1 MSLKDKINQD
11 IKSAMKEKDSIK
23 LESLRAVKSALI
35 LLQTEK
41 GSGSQ
46 IPKSEE
52 IKTLQKLVKQ
62 RKDSAEIYR
71 SQNRSDLAELE
82 INQSKIIE
90 DFLPQQIS
98 EDELRKIITNIIDQ
112 NEASGM
118 KDMGKVM
125 GIATKELLGK
135 ADGKTISALVKS
147 LLI

>member
-1 MSLKDKINQD
+1 MPLLNKISES
-11 IKSAMKEKDSIK
+11 IKTAMKEKDSIK

-41 GSGSQ
+41 GKGSE
-46 IPKSEE
+46 IPQSEE

-62 RKDSAEIYR
+62 RKESAEIYI

-90 DFLPQQIS
+90 SFLPEQIS
-98 EDELRKIITNIIDQ
+98 EQELRIIIMNIIDK
-112 NEASGM
+112 NDASGM

-125 GIATKELLGK
+125 GIATKELNGK
-135 ADGKTISALVKS
+135 ADGKTISTLVKS

>member
-1 MSLKDKINQD
+1 MSLINRISES
-11 IKSAMKEKDSIK
+11 IKTAMKEKDSIK

-46 IPKSEE
+46 ISKSEE

-62 RKDSAEIYR
+62 RKDSAEIYI

-90 DFLPQQIS
+90 NFLPQQIS

>member
-1 MSLKDKINQD
+1 MSLINRISES
-11 IKSAMKEKDSIK
+11 IKKAMKEKDSIK

-62 RKDSAEIYR
+62 RKDSAGIYR

-90 DFLPQQIS
+90 NFLPQQIS

>member
-1 MSLKDKINQD
+1 MPLINTISES
-11 IKSAMKEKDSIK
+11 IKTAMKEKDSIK

-41 GSGSQ
+41 GKGSEILQ
-46 IPKSEE
+46 SEE

-62 RKDSAEIYR
+62 RKESAEIYI

-90 DFLPQQIS
+90 SFLPEQIS
-98 EDELRKIITNIIDQ
+98 EEELRIIIMNIIDK
-112 NEASGM
+112 NDASGI

-125 GIATKELLGK
+125 GIATKELNGK
-135 ADGKTISALVKS
+135 ADGKTISTLVKS

>member
-1 MSLKDKINQD
+1 MSLINRISES
-11 IKSAMKEKDSIK
+11 IKTAMKEKDSIK
-23 LESLRAVKSALI
+23 LESLRAVKAALI

-52 IKTLQKLVKQ
+52 IKILQKLVKQ

-82 INQSKIIE
+82 INQSKVIE

-98 EDELRKIITNIIDQ
+98 EDELRKIITNIIDK

-118 KDMGKVM
+118 KDMRVGGSNPPWV
-125 GIATKELLGK
+125 TKNLFFNTK
-135 ADGKTISALVKS
+135 FVYTN
-147 LLI
+147 

>member
-1 MSLKDKINQD
+1 MSLINRISES
-11 IKSAMKEKDSIK
+11 IKTAMKEKDSIK

-82 INQSKIIE
+82 INQSKVIE

-118 KDMGKVM
+118 NDMGKVM

>member
-1 MSLKDKINQD
+1 MPLVNTISES
-11 IKSAMKEKDSIK
+11 IKTAMKEKDSIK

-41 GSGSQ
+41 GKGSEILQ
-46 IPKSEE
+46 SEE
-52 IKTLQKLVKQ
+52 IKILQKLVKQ
-62 RKDSAEIYR
+62 RKESAEIYI

-90 DFLPQQIS
+90 SFLPEQIS
-98 EDELRKIITNIIDQ
+98 EEELRIIIMNIIDK
-112 NEASGM
+112 NDASGM

-125 GIATKELLGK
+125 GIATKELNGK
-135 ADGKTISALVKS
+135 ADGKTISTLVKS

>member
-1 MSLKDKINQD
+1 MYLINRISES
-11 IKSAMKEKDSIK
+11 IKTAMKEKDSIK
-23 LESLRAVKSALI
+23 LESLRAVKAALI

-52 IKTLQKLVKQ
+52 IKILQKLVKQ

-98 EDELRKIITNIIDQ
+98 EDELRKIITNIIDK

>member
-1 MSLKDKINQD
+1 MSLINRISES
-11 IKSAMKEKDSIK
+11 IKTAMKEKDSIK

-82 INQSKIIE
+82 INQSKVIE

-98 EDELRKIITNIIDQ
+98 ENELRKIITNIIDQ
-112 NEASGM
+112 NEASGI

>member
-1 MSLKDKINQD
+1 MSLINRISES
-11 IKSAMKEKDSIK
+11 IKTAMKEKDSIK
-23 LESLRAVKSALI
+23 LESLRAVKAALI

-52 IKTLQKLVKQ
+52 IKILQKLVKQ

-98 EDELRKIITNIIDQ
+98 EDELRKIITNIIDK

>member
-1 MSLKDKINQD
+1 MSLLNRVSES
-11 IKSAMKEKDSIK
+11 IKKAMKDKDSIK
-23 LESLRAVKSALI
+23 LESLRAIKSALI

-41 GSGSQ
+41 GKGSQ
-46 IPKSEE
+46 ISKSDE
-52 IKTLQKLVKQ
+52 IKILQKLVKQ

-71 SQNRSDLAELE
+71 SQNRSDLTELE
-82 INQSKIIE
+82 IKQSKIIE

-98 EDELRKIITNIIDQ
+98 KDELRKIITKIIDQ

-135 ADGKTISALVKS
+135 ADGKTISTLVKS
-147 LLI
+147 MLI

>member
-1 MSLKDKINQD
+1 MSLINRISES
-11 IKSAMKEKDSIK
+11 IKTAMKEKDSIK

-82 INQSKIIE
+82 INQSKVIE

-135 ADGKTISALVKS
+135 ADGKTISAFVKS

>member
-1 MSLKDKINQD
+1 MSLINRISES
-11 IKSAMKEKDSIK
+11 IKTAMKEKDSIK
-23 LESLRAVKSALI
+23 LDSLRAVKSALI

-41 GSGSQ
+41 GSRSQ

-82 INQSKIIE
+82 INQSKVIE

>member
-1 MSLKDKINQD
+1 MSLINRISES
-11 IKSAMKEKDSIK
+11 IKTAMKEKDSIK

-90 DFLPQQIS
+90 NFLPQQIS

>member
-1 MSLKDKINQD
+1 MSLINRISES
-11 IKSAMKEKDSIK
+11 IKTAMKEKDSIK

-82 INQSKIIE
+82 IKQSKIIE

>member
-1 MSLKDKINQD
+1 MSLINIISES
-11 IKSAMKEKDSIK
+11 IKTAMKEKDSIK
-23 LESLRAVKSALI
+23 LESLRAVKAALI

-52 IKTLQKLVKQ
+52 IKILQKLVKQ

-98 EDELRKIITNIIDQ
+98 EDELRKIITNIIDK

-125 GIATKELLGK
+125 GIATKELL
-135 ADGKTISALVKS
+135 
-147 LLI
+147 

>member
-1 MSLKDKINQD
+1 MTFL
-11 IKSAMKEKDSIK
+11 SIK

-82 INQSKIIE
+82 INQSKVIE

>member
-1 MSLKDKINQD
+1 MSLINRISES
-11 IKSAMKEKDSIK
+11 IKTAMKEKDSIK

>member
-1 MSLKDKINQD
+1 MSLINRISES
-11 IKSAMKEKDSIK
+11 IKTAMKEKDSIK

-82 INQSKIIE
+82 INQSKVIE

>member
-1 MSLKDKINQD
+1 MSLINRISES
-11 IKSAMKEKDSIK
+11 IKTAMKEKDSIK

-82 INQSKIIE
+82 IKQSKVIE

-98 EDELRKIITNIIDQ
+98 ENELRKIITNIIDQ

>member
-1 MSLKDKINQD
+1 MYLINRISES
-11 IKSAMKEKDSIK
+11 IKTAMKEKDSIK
-23 LESLRAVKSALI
+23 LESLRAVKAALI

-52 IKTLQKLVKQ
+52 IKILQKLVKQ

-71 SQNRSDLAELE
+71 SQNRSDLVELE

-125 GIATKELLGK
+125 GIATKELIGK

-147 LLI
+147 FLI

>member
-1 MSLKDKINQD
+1 MPLVNTISES
-11 IKSAMKEKDSIK
+11 IKTAMKEKDSIK

-41 GSGSQ
+41 GKGSEILQ
-46 IPKSEE
+46 SEE

-62 RKDSAEIYR
+62 RKESAEIYI

-90 DFLPQQIS
+90 SFLPEQIS
-98 EDELRKIITNIIDQ
+98 EEELRIIIMNIIDK
-112 NEASGM
+112 NDASGI

-125 GIATKELLGK
+125 GIATKELNGK
-135 ADGKTISALVKS
+135 ADGKTISTLVKS

>member
-1 MSLKDKINQD
+1 MSLLIIITES
-11 IKSAMKEKDSIK
+11 IKKAMKEKDSIK
-23 LESLRAVKSALI
+23 LESLRAIKSALI

-41 GSGSQ
+41 GRGSQ
-46 IPKSEE
+46 IPRSEE
-52 IKTLQKLVKQ
+52 IKILQKLVKQ

-125 GIATKELLGK
+125 GIATKELIGK

-147 LLI
+147 FLI

>member
-1 MSLKDKINQD
+1 MSLINRISES
-11 IKSAMKEKDSIK
+11 IKTAMKEKDSIK
-23 LESLRAVKSALI
+23 LESLRAVKAALI

-52 IKTLQKLVKQ
+52 IKILQKLVKQ

-98 EDELRKIITNIIDQ
+98 EDELRKIITNIIDK
-112 NEASGM
+112 NEALGM

-125 GIATKELLGK
+125 GIATKELQGK

-147 LLI
+147 FLI

>member
-1 MSLKDKINQD
+1 MTLVNRISES
-11 IKSAMKEKDSIK
+11 IKTAMKEKDSIK

-41 GSGSQ
+41 GKGSEILQ
-46 IPKSEE
+46 SEE

-62 RKDSAEIYR
+62 RKESAEIYI

-90 DFLPQQIS
+90 SFLPEQIS
-98 EDELRKIITNIIDQ
+98 EEELRIIIMNIIDK
-112 NEASGM
+112 NDASGM

-125 GIATKELLGK
+125 GMATKELNGK
-135 ADGKTISALVKS
+135 ADGKTISTLVKS

>member
-1 MSLKDKINQD
+1 MPLVNTISES
-11 IKSAMKEKDSIK
+11 IKTAIKEKDSIK

-41 GSGSQ
+41 GKGSEILQ
-46 IPKSEE
+46 SEE

-62 RKDSAEIYR
+62 RKESAEIYI

-90 DFLPQQIS
+90 SFLPEQIS
-98 EDELRKIITNIIDQ
+98 EEELRIIIMNIIDK
-112 NEASGM
+112 NDASGM

-125 GIATKELLGK
+125 GIATKELNGK
-135 ADGKTISALVKS
+135 ADGKTISTLVKS

>member
-1 MSLKDKINQD
+1 MSLINRISES
-11 IKSAMKEKDSIK
+11 IKTAMKEKDSIK

-82 INQSKIIE
+82 INQSKVIE

-135 ADGKTISALVKS
+135 ADGKTISAIVKS

>member
-1 MSLKDKINQD
+1 MPLVNTISES
-11 IKSAMKEKDSIK
+11 IKTAMKEKDSIK

-41 GSGSQ
+41 GKGSEILQ
-46 IPKSEE
+46 SEE

-62 RKDSAEIYR
+62 RKESAEIYI

-90 DFLPQQIS
+90 SFLPEQIS
-98 EDELRKIITNIIDQ
+98 EEELRIIIMNIIDK
-112 NEASGM
+112 NDASGM

-125 GIATKELLGK
+125 GIATKELNGK
-135 ADGKTISALVKS
+135 ADGKTISTLVKS

>member
-1 MSLKDKINQD
+1 MSLINRISES
-11 IKSAMKEKDSIK
+11 IKTAMKEKDSIK

-62 RKDSAEIYR
+62 RKDSAEIYI

-82 INQSKIIE
+82 INQSKVIE

>member
-1 MSLKDKINQD
+1 MSLINRISES
-11 IKSAMKEKDSIK
+11 IKTAMKDKDSIK

-35 LLQTEK
+35 LLQTKK
-41 GSGSQ
+41 GRVSQ

-62 RKDSAEIYR
+62 RKESAEIYR
-71 SQNRSDLAELE
+71 SQNRSDLAKLE

-98 EDELRKIITNIIDQ
+98 EDELRKIITVIIDK

-135 ADGKTISALVKS
+135 ADGKTISNLVKS

>member
-1 MSLKDKINQD
+1 MSLINRISES
-11 IKSAMKEKDSIK
+11 IKTAMKEKDSIK

-82 INQSKIIE
+82 INQSKVIE

-98 EDELRKIITNIIDQ
+98 ED
-112 NEASGM
+112 
-118 KDMGKVM
+118 
-125 GIATKELLGK
+125 
-135 ADGKTISALVKS
+135 
-147 LLI
+147 

>member
-1 MSLKDKINQD
+1 MSLLNRVSES
-11 IKSAMKEKDSIK
+11 IKKAMKDKDSIK
-23 LESLRAVKSALI
+23 LESLRAIKSALI

-41 GSGSQ
+41 GKGSQ
-46 IPKSEE
+46 IPKSDE

-71 SQNRSDLAELE
+71 SQNRSDLTELE
-82 INQSKIIE
+82 IKQSKIIE

-98 EDELRKIITNIIDQ
+98 KDELRKIITKIIDQ

-125 GIATKELLGK
+125 RIATKELLGK
-135 ADGKTISALVKS
+135 ADGKTISTLVKS

>member
-1 MSLKDKINQD
+1 MSLINKISES
-11 IKSAMKEKDSIK
+11 IKTAMKEKDSIK

-82 INQSKIIE
+82 INQSKVIE